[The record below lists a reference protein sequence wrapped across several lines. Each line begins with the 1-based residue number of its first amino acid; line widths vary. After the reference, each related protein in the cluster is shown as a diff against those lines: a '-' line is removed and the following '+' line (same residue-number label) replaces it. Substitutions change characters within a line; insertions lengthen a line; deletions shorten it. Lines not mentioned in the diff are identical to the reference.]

1 MRKLILALVLIPILF
16 QSCKSRESSN
26 TKSIDHISVALLSK
40 SEMRAMKTHLNEAH
54 LSEAHKSKIKTP
66 IKSKAYF
73 KDNLDHYCKHADL
86 EKITTN
92 PLYAVGRLTYS
103 LPYLNEKSVDF
114 LALLGER
121 MEKSFEEKG
130 IKHYRFVLT
139 SVLRTLKDQ
148 RQLQRVNANATP
160 NETSHYYGTTFDISQ
175 TRFLMSKTGES
186 VYSYRLR
193 NLLARELI
201 KLQEEG
207 ECYVIIESREKCFHV
222 TVRQ

>member
-1 MRKLILALVLIPILF
+1 MKNLIIASVLIISLF
-16 QSCKSRESSN
+16 TFCKHKKHVEY
-26 TKSIDHISVALLSK
+26 KDIDHVSVPVLSK
-40 SEMRAMKTHLNEAH
+40 VELKAMKTYLNKAHLEEAH
-54 LSEAHKSKIKTP
+54 QSKIKEP
-66 IKSKAYF
+66 IKDKAYF
-73 KDNLDHYCKHADL
+73 TKNISLYCKKADL
-86 EKITTN
+86 DKISSN
-92 PLYAVGRLTYS
+92 SLYAVGKLTYS

-114 LALLGER
+114 LELLGER
-121 MEKSFEEKG
+121 MEESFKEKG
-130 IKHYRFVLT
+130 ITHYRFVLT

-148 RQLQRVNANATP
+148 RQLQRINANATP

-175 TRFLMSKTGES
+175 TRFLMSKSSES

-207 ECYVIIESREKCFHV
+207 ECYVIIENREKCFHV